1 MFIMLKH
8 SLNFVLRNVKNY
20 TEELKVQI
28 KEILKY
34 LILNRK
40 AKLLNLFINL

>member
-8 SLNFVLRNVKNY
+8 SLNLVLRNVKNY